1 MKNHFEIFNINPS
14 LDLNMD
20 FIEEKY
26 LELQLKSHPDLMIN
40 KSPEAQQKAAN
51 DSSNINNA
59 YEILK
64 DPLKRAIYFLEINN
78 IFIDSIKPDNML
90 LMEIMEIKEEFEMA
104 DKKKR
109 EVIKKDLKNKINL
122 LYQEI
127 TALTNKNNI
136 AKAGEKIV
144 LLKYLSKL

>member
-109 EVIKKDLKNKINL
+109 EVIKKDLKNKIDL

-144 LLKYLSKL
+144 LLKYLSNL

>member
-109 EVIKKDLKNKINL
+109 EVIKKDLKNKIDL

-136 AKAGEKIV
+136 TKAGEKIV

>member
-109 EVIKKDLKNKINL
+109 EVIKKDLKNKIDL

>member
-40 KSPEAQQKAAN
+40 KSPEEQQKAAN

-109 EVIKKDLKNKINL
+109 EVIKKDLKNKIDL

>member
-1 MKNHFEIFNINPS
+1 MKNHFEIFNINPR

-109 EVIKKDLKNKINL
+109 EVIKKDLKNKIDL

>member
-20 FIEEKY
+20 SIEEKY

-40 KSPEAQQKAAN
+40 KSPEEQQKAAN

-109 EVIKKDLKNKINL
+109 EVIKKDLKNKIDL

>member
-90 LMEIMEIKEEFEMA
+90 LMEIKEIKEEFEMA

-109 EVIKKDLKNKINL
+109 EVIKKDLKNKIDL

>member
-1 MKNHFEIFNINPS
+1 MKNHFEIFNINPR

-40 KSPEAQQKAAN
+40 KSPEEQQKAAN

-109 EVIKKDLKNKINL
+109 EVIKKDLKNKIDL

>member
-64 DPLKRAIYFLEINN
+64 DPLKRAIYFLHGK
-78 IFIDSIKPDNML
+78 IKNLKQLFVMSPQY
-90 LMEIMEIKEEFEMA
+90 LMK
-104 DKKKR
+104 
-109 EVIKKDLKNKINL
+109 
-122 LYQEI
+122 
-127 TALTNKNNI
+127 
-136 AKAGEKIV
+136 
-144 LLKYLSKL
+144 